1 MENFKNKHQTSLPV
15 ITSQETQEATPAS
28 DSEVGTQTGEQR
40 LQQAM
45 CNPESTWLDTLLK
58 KIMDPNNQQEPLDKP
73 MSLTASKGPKNIQ

>member
-1 MENFKNKHQTSLPV
+1 MENLKNGHLYSLPA

-45 CNPESTWLDTLLK
+45 CNPESTGLDTLLK
-58 KIMDPNNQQEPLDKP
+58 KNNEP
-73 MSLTASKGPKNIQ
+73 